1 MIDTSLVAIRHGA
14 RLTHPES
21 WLWTVAAPLALLAL
35 LLAQPALDAVWEN
48 HQAHFWLVLAAAA
61 IATALGY
68 TVTAAARARRDARLL
83 LISLAFI
90 ASSGFLGLHAL
101 ATPGVLLGPNAGFE
115 LATPVG
121 LAVAGAF
128 AAAASRELSRERAL
142 AVIRRESVLLG
153 ALAVLMALWAF
164 VSLAEL
170 PPLDGPLT
178 KEELDGWQ
186 LVLAA
191 IGIAFYALAT
201 VGFVRLYRRRGARF
215 VLAFTVAFAL
225 LAEAMLAIAGA
236 RNWHLSWWEWHVL
249 MLTAF
254 LTIALAARAEW
265 HEERFSPLYLDE
277 TLAGAKEVSVLLADL
292 AGFTSFS
299 EDHDPAEVTEMLNA
313 YFGPLLPLM
322 EQTGGEVHQIVGD
335 ELMVIFNKAG
345 DVPDHAAR
353 AAGAALLLQRTA
365 ADVAREHPDWPRF
378 RVGVNS
384 GEVLVGIVGGSR
396 GHRKHGVVGDPV
408 NVASRLESQAPVG
421 EVLIGEETFAGLGAA
436 AIVEP
441 VPPLQVK
448 GKRDPVRA
456 YLLRALAGDEGS
468 SQGPP

>member
-1 MIDTSLVAIRHGA
+1 MRPG
-14 RLTHPES
+14 S
-21 WLWTVAAPLALLAL
+21 WLWTVAAPLAILAL

-68 TVTAAARARRDARLL
+68 SVTTAARARRDARLL

-115 LATPVG
+115 LATLVG
-121 LAVAGAF
+121 LVVAGAF
-128 AAAASRELSRERAL
+128 AAGASRELGRERAL
-142 AVIRRESVLLG
+142 AVVRRETTLLG
-153 ALAVLMALWAF
+153 VLVALMALWGV
-164 VSLAEL
+164 VSLAQF
-170 PPLDGPLT
+170 PPLDSPLT

-191 IGIAFYALAT
+191 VGIVFYALAT
-201 VGFVRLYRRRGARF
+201 FGFVGLYRRRGARF
-215 VLAFTVAFAL
+215 VLAFIVAFAL
-225 LAEAMLAIAGA
+225 LAEAMVAIAGA

-277 TLAGAKEVSVLLADL
+277 TLAGAKEVSVVLADL

-299 EDHDPAEVTEMLNA
+299 EEHGASEVAEMLNT
-313 YFGPLLPLM
+313 YFEPIVPLM
-322 EQTGGEVHQIVGD
+322 EAAGGEVHQIVGD

-345 DVPDHAAR
+345 DTPDHAAR
-353 AAGAALLLQRTA
+353 AARAALLLQRTA
-365 ADVAREHPDWPRF
+365 AEVARDHRGWPRF

-384 GEVLVGIVGGSR
+384 GEVLVGVVGGRR

-408 NVASRLESQAPVG
+408 NVAARLQAESPVG
-421 EVLIGEETFAGLGAA
+421 GVLIGEQTFASLSSAA
-436 AIVEP
+436 VVEAM
-441 VPPLQVK
+441 PPLQVK
-448 GKRDPVRA
+448 GKREPLRA
-456 YLLRALAGDEGS
+456 YLLRGLGDEGS
-468 SQGPP
+468 LPP